1 MRFKF
6 KLLLSTLVFLSA
18 CQTRLSFEGRRY
30 TKGLYWNI
38 TSSPHTKK
46 QKSNIQNTI
55 VAPAKFKPLEPHLS
69 IKTSNEHESTLK
81 QLEAFVENLHQ
92 NKISFKPKII
102 LNNDI
107 LKTSITKQ
115 NTITANV
122 KVNEKIK
129 TNDNSLW
136 TALMLLMLVLF
147 YLCIGIIGFII
158 LMIIYDRI
166 TDYLPRGLIYDVIAA
181 IIFLPIIFYIKLWKK
196 INQKIK
202 TLNKNSGTK
211 TNTEKV
217 KPKFLYLKMLIIFI
231 ALLALTAV
239 ILAEPWDI
247 IADGLYG
254 FATFLAGILI
264 LLICILLIKNKK
276 FKSSTPDLKIN
287 AET

>member
-81 QLEAFVENLHQ
+81 HLEAFVENLHQ

-166 TDYLPRGLIYDVIAA
+166 TDFLPRGLIYDLIAT

-202 TLNKNSGTK
+202 TLNKNSRTK

-239 ILAEPWDI
+239 ILAPGTIFEE
-247 IADGLYG
+247 GLYG
-254 FATFLAGILI
+254 FATFLASILI
-264 LLICILLIKNKK
+264 LLTCILLIKNKK
-276 FKSSTPDLKIN
+276 FKNSTPDLKIN

>member
-81 QLEAFVENLHQ
+81 HLEAFVENLHQ

-107 LKTSITKQ
+107 LKTPITKQ

-166 TDYLPRGLIYDVIAA
+166 TDFLPRGLIYDLIAA

-239 ILAEPWDI
+239 ILAEPLDI

-264 LLICILLIKNKK
+264 LLICILLIKK